1 LFDKN
6 QQNAIAQTTPSHDGT
21 AKDGIKRR
29 HRHNEG
35 ISAKDGTSAKD
46 GISAKDGTSAKTMP
60 PHDQTAKTTPP
71 NDRTTKTTPP
81 NDQTIKLQRQLLRMI
96 KPQRQHLKMIKPHR
110 QLRRKKSHFC
120 ASHGTSY
127 PTATLYIILGVLGD
141 SGQAHAVASMDSI
154 LLCQW
159 FTVGILI
166 CI

>member
-6 QQNAIAQTTPSHDGT
+6 QQNAIAQTTPSHDRT

-29 HRHNEG
+29 HLHNEG
-35 ISAKDGTSAKD
+35 ISVKDGA
-46 GISAKDGTSAKTMP
+46 SAKTMP

-81 NDQTIKLQRQLLRMI
+81 NDQTIKLQRQLLQMI
-96 KPQRQHLKMIKPHR
+96 KPQRLHLKMIKPHR